1 VVNGDYTQ
9 GNHDSWVMCA
19 TSIECNETDIPVVLM
34 VMSGLGSS
42 FD

>member
-1 VVNGDYTQ
+1 MFVRLAKPNGQ
-9 GNHDSWVMCA
+9 R
-19 TSIECNETDIPVVLM
+19 NEIDISAMLM